1 MDNLQEVS
9 SSAHKNIPIDVLM
22 DYSAKGL
29 SYTDIAKLAGC
40 SRDNVYQRFKA
51 TGYDHGR
58 LKAFKDVRTDLL
70 AWKQRELLLS
80 LDDADIK
87 RMQPRD
93 KVVALGILVD
103 KEQLLLGKPTSI
115 TGFDNLP
122 DNGLSQ
128 AITGLLAKADRIG
141 IRLTDIVGE
150 LPSKA
155 KEVLHQTLD
164 AGEHDRLDC
173 SKP

>member
-1 MDNLQEVS
+1 
-9 SSAHKNIPIDVLM
+9 
-22 DYSAKGL
+22 
-29 SYTDIAKLAGC
+29 
-40 SRDNVYQRFKA
+40 
-51 TGYDHGR
+51 
-58 LKAFKDVRTDLL
+58 
-70 AWKQRELLLS
+70 
-80 LDDADIK
+80 
-87 RMQPRD
+87 MQPRD

-150 LPSKA
+150 LPGDLRDKVSN
-155 KEVLHQTLD
+155 LLPSSH
-164 AGEHDRLDC
+164 GETGII
-173 SKP
+173 SE